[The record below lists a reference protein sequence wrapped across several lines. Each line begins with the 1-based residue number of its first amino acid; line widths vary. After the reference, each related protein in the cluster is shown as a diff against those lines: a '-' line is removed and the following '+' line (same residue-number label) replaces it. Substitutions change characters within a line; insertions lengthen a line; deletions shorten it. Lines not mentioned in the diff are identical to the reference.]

1 MVAMEIES
9 VSGRHCFMQVEV
21 GLDQRICCIPAV
33 HAPPALHSHEALR
46 PVKVKNWSSVIKPW
60 NGVHFMMV
68 PPSNRYL

>member
-1 MVAMEIES
+1 MEIES

-46 PVKVKNWSSVIKPW
+46 PVKVKKLVFCHQALAWCTFHDGAAFQSLPLK
-60 NGVHFMMV
+60 
-68 PPSNRYL
+68 